1 MKKKKTLLVVI
12 IVAIFLLVAGLLVW
26 FLWPKK
32 SNKEIFTDAI
42 KNSFGLN
49 TTIDE
54 DAIGEYE
61 DYFKDKILK
70 LNINGYA
77 AMAGERSANNIDL
90 YYGKQQMYLS
100 LDESVDGEKV
110 GVEAVLKE
118 NKLYFTLTNILSKY
132 YYVDIESGNIEV
144 KDDKTMDK
152 LADLLDESLF
162 GMLDDKNVVTE
173 SAEITINK
181 VEYKVKK
188 YSYDYTGTDLYN
200 AINNLVKGI
209 KNDKEL
215 YDALDKAFS
224 SIEEAT
230 VTLDDVLD
238 LVLSE
243 SEELKS
249 YTKKL
254 FTYTVYL
261 DGSDVISTVISV
273 VIPQESMNI
282 PISLTMNNVEN
293 KGLVYKEMSVS
304 TMGQKIFNAKYEETS
319 EENANISVGVMNEE
333 VLTGYVKNTDKNFK
347 FRLEG
352 TDVLGSM
359 LSGSYFFSF
368 EDEDE
373 DKVDTKF
380 YIDLDLD
387 KSDAGVKG
395 KFKAE
400 LSMEDE
406 GVVLDYDIKTE
417 EVKEIPNVDLS
428 GALPYE
434 EMTEKDKE
442 ALQSFGSMYQSV
454 DLEDYYDYY

>member
-144 KDDKTMDK
+144 KDDKAMDK

-162 GMLDDKNVVTE
+162 GMIDDKNVVTE

-304 TMGQKIFNAKYEETS
+304 TMGQKIYNAKYEETS
-319 EENANISVGVMNEE
+319 E
-333 VLTGYVKNTDKNFK
+333 
-347 FRLEG
+347 
-352 TDVLGSM
+352 
-359 LSGSYFFSF
+359 
-368 EDEDE
+368 
-373 DKVDTKF
+373 
-380 YIDLDLD
+380 
-387 KSDAGVKG
+387 
-395 KFKAE
+395 
-400 LSMEDE
+400 
-406 GVVLDYDIKTE
+406 
-417 EVKEIPNVDLS
+417 
-428 GALPYE
+428 
-434 EMTEKDKE
+434 
-442 ALQSFGSMYQSV
+442 
-454 DLEDYYDYY
+454 